1 MVLVVSG
8 NLALGTST
16 AALPLTHPR
25 IGYENLLRGDDCTI
39 STSSADIDHEGES
52 VITGLT
58 WDYWKPTA
66 TPAII
71 AFTFDEAKDVDYCG
85 IAAHTLDTTGCAIEL
100 QYLDSSSPAAWVSL
114 GIVQPQPTNGNG
126 VIMFLFDEV
135 SSNIWRLIITG
146 GTAEPVLGVVY
157 LGKTLEVERRLYGG
171 HTPIT
176 LSKKTTIKPNKSEG
190 GQWLGRSI
198 VREGA
203 GTDIALKNL
212 TAAWVR
218 QYFQPFMEAARSYP
232 FFWAWRPGDYPDE
245 IGYVW
250 TNQDIT
256 PSNQGQA
263 DLMQVS
269 FSVDGYIE

>member
-1 MVLVVSG
+1 MTLVVSG

-16 AALPLTHPR
+16 TALPLTHPR
-25 IGYENLLRGDDCTI
+25 IGYENLLRGSDCTI
-39 STSSADIDHEGES
+39 STSTADIDHEGES

-58 WDYWKPTA
+58 YDYWTPTA
-66 TPAII
+66 LPGVI
-71 AFTFDEAKDVDYCG
+71 AFEFTEAKDVDYCG
-85 IAAHTLDTTGCAIEL
+85 IAAHTLSSTGNSVEL
-100 QYLDSSSPAAWVSL
+100 QYYDALAADWVSL
-114 GIVQPQPTNGNG
+114 GTVQPQPTYGND

-135 SSNIWRLIITG
+135 SSNIWRLIVSG
-146 GTAEPVLGVVY
+146 GTENPALGVVY
-157 LGKTLEVERRLYGG
+157 LGKTLEIERRIYGG

-218 QYFQPFMEAARSYP
+218 EYFQPFMEEARSYP
-232 FFWAWRPGDYPDE
+232 FFWAWRPGDYPEE

-250 TNQDIT
+250 TNSDIV

-269 FSVDGYIE
+269 FSVDGYIR